1 MQWACSNN
9 NVNRCAEGC
18 VYIPGSNP
26 FFSRGSLARAGA
38 MIAEKSNSFG
48 RSSGTNTR

>member
-1 MQWACSNN
+1 
-9 NVNRCAEGC
+9 
-18 VYIPGSNP
+18 
-26 FFSRGSLARAGA
+26 LTRAGA